1 MDDYLV
7 NSQTEKNNKTLF
19 CKFNVLHE
27 KNSYTREV
35 ENNNEFPFL
44 DKLVQRKKQISLSVY
59 IESLLYRVI
68 FLFFL

>member
-19 CKFNVLHE
+19 CKLNVPHKKMYFTKEL
-27 KNSYTREV
+27 

-44 DKLVQRKKQISLSVY
+44 DKLVRRKKRISLSVY
-59 IESLLYRVI
+59 IESLL
-68 FLFFL
+68 

>member
-7 NSQTEKNNKTLF
+7 NSQTEKVNKTFF
-19 CKFNVLHE
+19 CKLNVLHE
-27 KNSYTREV
+27 KVSYTKEV

-44 DKLVQRKKQISLSVY
+44 DKLVQKKKQISLSVY